1 MAISVDS
8 RYCHANWAAD
18 LGGVSYP
25 LLADFHEKGR
35 VARLYDV
42 YLESQGFADRATVL
56 IDRQGVVRHASS
68 VGPGGQRDIDQ
79 LLGLAREIDAAQ
91 APAADGKQERPSR
104 PDRPGLPAL
113 QDDAT
118 LYVREGCRFCQSVLR
133 AMINLHCQQQ
143 LRVRDV
149 TQDPEAR
156 KELDRLAGAGAK
168 VPALVQGG
176 QVQFESGEIIKT
188 LARSFARCQVSLST

>member
-1 MAISVDS
+1 MGISVDS
-8 RYCHANWAAD
+8 RHCHANWAAD

-35 VARLYDV
+35 VGRLYGV
-42 YLESQGFADRATVL
+42 YLEEQGFTDRATVI

-79 LLGLAREIDAAQ
+79 LLALAQQIDIDAAQ
-91 APAADGKQERPSR
+91 AQPADGRQAR
-104 PDRPGLPAL
+104 PAL
-113 QDDAT
+113 PTLPTLHEDAT

-149 TQDPEAR
+149 SRDPEAR

-176 QVQFESGEIIKT
+176 QVQFESAEIIKT
-188 LARSFARCQVSLST
+188 LARSFSRCQISLSR

>member
-1 MAISVDS
+1 VGISVDS
-8 RYCHANWAAD
+8 RHCHANWAAD

-35 VARLYDV
+35 VARLYGV
-42 YLESQGFADRATVL
+42 YLEEQGFTDRATVI

-79 LLGLAREIDAAQ
+79 LLALAMEIDAAQ
-91 APAADGKQERPSR
+91 APPGDRKQER
-104 PDRPGLPAL
+104 LAL
-113 QDDAT
+113 KKDAT

-133 AMINLHCQQQ
+133 AMTNLHCEQQI
-143 LRVRDV
+143 RVRDV
-149 TQDPEAR
+149 FRDPEAR

-176 QVQFESGEIIKT
+176 QVQFESAEIIKT
-188 LARSFARCQVSLST
+188 LARSFARCQA